1 MKIAI
6 TGHTR
11 GIGAA
16 IAGRFEKEHDIVG
29 FSKSTGYDLSDHKVI
44 KQVVEEAQDCDIFV
58 NNAYYGDAQTK
69 LLYKMYEKWQHT
81 PKLIINIGAVSSDT
95 HTNFTRVG
103 YVKFWTD
110 YTSYKKQLDFASLQ
124 LSDMRKNND
133 MCKVTMLKG
142 GFVKTDTTEPFLALM
157 PDMAN
162 VWMEPSRF
170 ADMAE
175 WVVNAPEGVQ
185 IRTLSFDEGNFTA

>member
-16 IAGRFEKEHDIVG
+16 IASRFDDVVG
-29 FSKSTGYDLSDHKVI
+29 FSKTTGYDLSDHKVI

-58 NNAYYGDAQTK
+58 NNAYYGDAQAK

-142 GFVKTDTTEPFLALM
+142 GFVKTDTTAPFLAFM

>member
-1 MKIAI
+1 MKVAI

-16 IAGRFEKEHDIVG
+16 IASRFDDVVG
-29 FSKSTGYDLSDHKVI
+29 FSKTTGYDLSDNKVI
-44 KQVVEEAQDCDIFV
+44 KQIVEEAQDCDIFV
-58 NNAYYGDAQTK
+58 NNAYYGDAQAK
-69 LLYKMYEKWQHT
+69 LLYKMYERWQHT

-124 LSDMRKNND
+124 LSDMRKNQD

-142 GFVKTDTTEPFLALM
+142 GFVKTDTTSPFIALM
-157 PDMAN
+157 PDVEKVM
-162 VWMEPSRF
+162 MDPERF

>member
-1 MKIAI
+1 MKVAI

-16 IAGRFEKEHDIVG
+16 IASRFDDVVG
-29 FSKSTGYDLSDHKVI
+29 FSKTTGYDLSDNKVI
-44 KQVVEEAQDCDIFV
+44 KQIVEEAQDCDILV
-58 NNAYYGDAQTK
+58 NNAYYGDAQAK
-69 LLYKMYEKWQHT
+69 LLYKMYERWQHT

-124 LSDMRKNND
+124 LSDMRKNQD

-142 GFVKTDTTEPFLALM
+142 GFVKTDTTSPFIALM
-157 PDMAN
+157 PDVEKVM
-162 VWMEPSRF
+162 MDPERF

-185 IRTLSFDEGNFTA
+185 IRTLSFDEGNFSA

>member
-1 MKIAI
+1 MKVAI

-16 IAGRFEKEHDIVG
+16 IASRFDDVVG
-29 FSKSTGYDLSDHKVI
+29 FSKTTGYDLSDNKVI
-44 KQVVEEAQDCDIFV
+44 KQIVEEAQDCDIFI
-58 NNAYYGDAQTK
+58 NNAYYGDAQAK
-69 LLYKMYEKWQHT
+69 LLYKMYERWQHT

-124 LSDMRKNND
+124 LSDMRKNQD

-142 GFVKTDTTEPFLALM
+142 GFVKTDTTSPFIALM
-157 PDMAN
+157 PDVEKVM
-162 VWMEPSRF
+162 MDPERF

-185 IRTLSFDEGNFTA
+185 IRTLSFDEGNFSA

>member
-1 MKIAI
+1 MKVAI

-16 IAGRFEKEHDIVG
+16 IASRFDDVVG
-29 FSKSTGYDLSDHKVI
+29 FSKTTGYDLSDNKVI
-44 KQVVEEAQDCDIFV
+44 KQIVEEAQDCDIFV
-58 NNAYYGDAQTK
+58 NNAYYGDAQAK
-69 LLYKMYEKWQHT
+69 LLYKMYERWQHT

-124 LSDMRKNND
+124 LSDMRKNQD

-142 GFVKTDTTEPFLALM
+142 GFVKTDTTSPFIALM
-157 PDMAN
+157 PDVEKVM
-162 VWMEPSRF
+162 MDPERF

-185 IRTLSFDEGNFTA
+185 IRTLSFDEGNFSA

>member
-1 MKIAI
+1 MKVAI

-16 IAGRFEKEHDIVG
+16 IASRFDDVVG
-29 FSKSTGYDLSDHKVI
+29 FSKTTGYDLSDHKVI

-142 GFVKTDTTEPFLALM
+142 GFVKTDTTAPFLALM

>member
-1 MKIAI
+1 MKVAI

-16 IAGRFEKEHDIVG
+16 IASRFDDVVG
-29 FSKSTGYDLSDHKVI
+29 FSKTTGYDLSDNKVI
-44 KQVVEEAQDCDIFV
+44 KQIVEEAQDCDIFI
-58 NNAYYGDAQTK
+58 NNAYYGDAQAK
-69 LLYKMYEKWQHT
+69 LLYKMYERWQHT

-124 LSDMRKNND
+124 LSDMRKNQD
-133 MCKVTMLKG
+133 MCRVTMLKG
-142 GFVKTDTTEPFLALM
+142 GFVKTDTTSPFIALM
-157 PDMAN
+157 PDVEKVM
-162 VWMEPSRF
+162 MDPERF

-185 IRTLSFDEGNFTA
+185 IRTLSFDEGNFSA